1 MDVLIDFFTGSEKVE
16 HILEAVFAV
25 MTAAKLIVNLT
36 PTPADDAAV
45 AKLYKVIE
53 MVAGIWTKKAKQ

>member
-1 MDVLIDFFTGSEKVE
+1 MDVLIDFFTGSDKVE

-36 PTPADDAAV
+36 PTPADDAAFTKV
-45 AKLYKVIE
+45 YKVVE
-53 MVAGIWTKKAKQ
+53 LVAGIWTKKAKQ

>member
-36 PTPADDAAV
+36 PTPADDVAV